1 MVGRGFEL
9 APDEI
14 EIETAT
20 PPELMRQVLS
30 TIGTLAENDRAML
43 RAFVTQLAPDV
54 LADVVLSQLANTD
67 SGEQADDDRRRGGR
81 GAGGVETFVLDAMA
95 AARTRRSRRIRR

>member
-1 MVGRGFEL
+1 MVCMGNSTDVVFCLQVVR
-9 APDEI
+9 DV

-20 PPELMRQVLS
+20 PPDLMRQVLT

-43 RAFVTQLAPDV
+43 HAFVTQLAPDV

-67 SGEQADDDRRRGGR
+67 GLTEGP
-81 GAGGVETFVLDAMA
+81 
-95 AARTRRSRRIRR
+95 